1 MIRRVSGTDVSVSVS
16 VSIAVSVSIFVSVFF
31 ATCYLLL
38 LLRTSFLFDQLTDR
52 KFVPQPVIRVM
63 PAQQL
68 MLNRG
73 PFAR

>member
-1 MIRRVSGTDVSVSVS
+1 MTTLCR
-16 VSIAVSVSIFVSVFF
+16 VFF

-52 KFVPQPVIRVM
+52 KFAPQPVNRVM

-68 MLNRG
+68 MLS
-73 PFAR
+73 